1 MYKNANK
8 IILSKAQARRFLIA
22 YHGLDREKTFSGKEG
37 ILRYISRVGCI
48 QYDPLNVVGQNPE
61 LVLQS
66 RIQGFERSMLKEL
79 LYSDFKL
86 IDIWDK
92 NMSIC
97 QTQDWP
103 CFSRFRERYQNWC
116 NEHSEVVKKVHDEI
130 ESKGPLCS
138 ADFDYNEKVGWY
150 YGDTRLSRATLEGMY
165 YSGQLVVH
173 HKKNT
178 RKYYDLPDRH
188 ISPQILSAPDPNLTE
203 EQYLDWFVL
212 RRIGSIGMLWNR
224 PSDAWLGIGSF
235 VNAKRTAV
243 FERLLKQKKII
254 EVNIEEIKYPLY
266 IRCTDKEILMESLE
280 SPDPVPYCK
289 ILAPLDNLLWDR
301 KLIQELFNFEYRW
314 EVYKPVL
321 ERQYGYYVL
330 PVLYGDKLIARFEP
344 EKHRK
349 SEPFIIKNWWWE
361 QGVVVTAE
369 IKDGIEVCLKEFVR
383 YLGASEFILQEEK
396 WTI

>member
-1 MYKNANK
+1 MQKK
-8 IILSKAQARRFLIA
+8 LDKFVLTKEQARRFLTA
-22 YHGLDREKTFSGKEG
+22 YHGLDGVATFSGKEG
-37 ILRYISRVGCI
+37 ILEYINRVGCI

-92 NMSIC
+92 NMSIS

-103 CFSRFRERYQNWC
+103 CFSRFRKGYQNWC
-116 NEHSEVVKKVHDEI
+116 HEHSEVVKKVHDEI
-130 ESKGPLCS
+130 ECKGALCS

-178 RKYYDLPDRH
+178 RKYYNLPERH
-188 ISPQILSAPDPNLTE
+188 ISSDILSASDPNQTE

-212 RRIGSIGMLWNR
+212 RRIGSVGFLWNR

-235 VNAKRTAV
+235 VNAKRTEV
-243 FERLLKQKKII
+243 FDRLLRQKKVI
-254 EVNIEEIKYPLY
+254 EINIEDIKYPLY
-266 IRCTDKEILMESLE
+266 IRSADEAILMKSLE
-280 SPDPVPYCK
+280 SEVPTLYCK
-289 ILAPLDNLLWDR
+289 ILAPLDNMLWDR
-301 KLIQELFNFEYRW
+301 KLIFELFNFEYRW
-314 EVYKPVL
+314 EVYKPAV

-330 PVLYGDKLIARFEP
+330 PVLYGDRLVARFEP

-349 SEPFIIKNWWWE
+349 NEPFIIKNWWWE
-361 QGVVVTAE
+361 QDVEVTAE
-369 IKDGIEVCLKEFVR
+369 MQDAVEVCLKEFVR
-383 YLGASEFILQEEK
+383 YLGADGYKLETLLK
-396 WTI
+396 